1 VISCNKSDIID
12 KQLQFFIVLYL
23 TSQFGY
29 FTFYLIIYVI
39 FV

>member
-1 VISCNKSDIID
+1 VISCNKNNIID

-29 FTFYLIIYVI
+29 VTSYLIIYI